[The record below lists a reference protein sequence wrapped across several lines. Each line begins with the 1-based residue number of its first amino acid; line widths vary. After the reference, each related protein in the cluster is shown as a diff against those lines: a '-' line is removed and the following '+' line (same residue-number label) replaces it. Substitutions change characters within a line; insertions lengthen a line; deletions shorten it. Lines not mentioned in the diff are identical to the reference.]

1 MDQDAPTILANT
13 ESVGNNVCTWVQTNS
28 YGKTVRAKIYNKIVS
43 NFEAGEVREPF
54 GGHLADYAD
63 CSKYDQGMQHKNEHS
78 RGTEFLLILYCKFII
93 VSKIRYFIYYT
104 V

>member
-63 CSKYDQGMQHKNEHS
+63 CSITNICEKH
-78 RGTEFLLILYCKFII
+78 LYIQTYKPEDAQE
-93 VSKIRYFIYYT
+93 
-104 V
+104 